1 VTSGLSETAYT
12 PDQRQRLI
20 RHERRV
26 PGSSPNRWRTDA
38 SHERRAKKLE
48 RRTAAC
54 GRQPKVL
61 LMKNSRKFL
70 KKRSIKA
77 GMPPGSLVHIGHTPA
92 EAVSIDVIG
101 YDQEAFEEQ
110 RFQSVDDCLQHLER
124 PGITW
129 VNVEGV
135 HDVEII
141 RLLGGRFALHP
152 LVLEDIVNTVQ
163 RPKIEDHDGYLF
175 IVLRMLRP
183 TGGGD
188 FTSEQ
193 LSIILGPSYLFTFQE
208 GIQGDVFD
216 AVRER
221 IRNGKGK
228 IRAMG
233 ADYLAYALIDAIVDS
248 YFSVLEDLGERI
260 VEIEEDL
267 TKTPD
272 ATALHEINDIKK
284 EIIFLRKAVWP
295 LREAVSFLERGESP
309 LLSPSSRIYFR
320 DIYDH
325 TVQVIDTVET
335 YRDLLSGMLDLYLSS
350 ISNRTNEVMKFLTVI
365 GTIFMP
371 LTFLVGVYGMNFKYL
386 PELEWRSGYF
396 MLWGLMIALTF
407 AMIIYFRRKRWL

>member
-1 VTSGLSETAYT
+1 MKQNRRF
-12 PDQRQRLI
+12 QR
-20 RHERRV
+20 
-26 PGSSPNRWRTDA
+26 
-38 SHERRAKKLE
+38 
-48 RRTAAC
+48 
-54 GRQPKVL
+54 
-61 LMKNSRKFL
+61 
-70 KKRSIKA
+70 KRSIKA
-77 GMPPGSLVHIGHTPA
+77 GMSPGSLVHIGETPA
-92 EAVSIDVIG
+92 EAVTIELIG
-101 YDQEAFEEQ
+101 YDQGTFEER
-110 RFQSVDDCLQHLER
+110 RFQAVDDCLPHLDR

-141 RLLGGRFALHP
+141 RIFGERCSLHP

-163 RPKIEDHDGYLF
+163 RPKIEDYDDYLF

-183 TGGGD
+183 KGGGD

-193 LSIILGPSYLFTFQE
+193 LSIILGPSHLFTFQE

-228 IRAMG
+228 IRGMG

-260 VEIEEDL
+260 VDIEEEL
-267 TKTPD
+267 ALTPD
-272 ATALHEINDIKK
+272 KATLIEINYIKK

-295 LREAVSFLERGESP
+295 LREAISFLERGENS
-309 LLSPSSRIYFR
+309 LLSPSTRIYFR
-320 DIYDH
+320 DVYDH

-350 ISNRTNEVMKFLTVI
+350 ISNRTNEIMKFLTVI

-371 LTFLVGVYGMNFKYL
+371 LTFLVGVYGMNFKHL
-386 PELEWRSGYF
+386 PELEWRNGYF
-396 MLWGLMIALTF
+396 MLWGFMISLSI